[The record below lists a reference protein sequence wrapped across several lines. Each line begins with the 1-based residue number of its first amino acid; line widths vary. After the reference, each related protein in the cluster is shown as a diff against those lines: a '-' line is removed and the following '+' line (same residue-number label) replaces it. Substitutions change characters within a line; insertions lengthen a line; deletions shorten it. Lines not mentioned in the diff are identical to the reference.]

1 MKATTLW
8 AAMVSVVLMCS
19 AAGSAVTRTAEGAAL
34 TGEGYSVVFGARDGA
49 ILRVCI
55 GSRPAIAGSGEF
67 GLWQA
72 KFQDGTVISAAD
84 FAQPA
89 ASKSFRMTPDGDGLR
104 LAYRC
109 PEIDVEVRARAT
121 ADGVSLSARMMPHT
135 AVLMDFAIPARMRFD
150 PKTTKRLISPANGN
164 SSVGM
169 ALNGRFFSEQPT
181 DRPSGWSPKASGPKG
196 YIALLGGPLDQRP
209 DRDPPTTLKVTDEGR
224 EWLGASVADRAE
236 GTQARVN
243 RPPTREQVDL
253 VLVDSP
259 NGPYLSAAHLGGEGF
274 LWRIGGGV
282 GRDEANLS
290 RAMIRRVVE
299 RLAASAPGG
308 RTKLG
313 LLALVNSPMRGGWS
327 DVSLDDWRDELRQV
341 GAVKAGKIEF
351 VELDSA
357 AAMIQAVQSG
367 DFLAILN
374 PYGEWAP
381 VPEEGGMDA
390 TVRAVGEY
398 VKAGGNWF
406 EVGGYPFFYEMRPMR
421 YMSTESTYPAAFADF
436 FHLETEG
443 GQLAVYRAQ
452 PLLDEPWQAERGT
465 PSWFTPGRLACGGDQ
480 SGGYFDRP
488 FATYVLPEQAWSAPT
503 VILQVGADPGAALAA
518 YCQANGISRRLD
530 EKMSP
535 EVLEKFRN
543 AVLLYYAGNCVD
555 KTEYLDRLPVPTLL
569 HFAEYLKGGFDKQYP
584 DHLPP
589 NPNFGT
595 GADFRAFFDRAHQL
609 GHLIMPYTNPTW
621 WCYDPKG
628 PTFQREG
635 EEPLLKRLDGSLSHE
650 QYGNNPGYTVCH
662 WHPAVQAANREVVRQ
677 FSEDYPVDILF
688 QDQCGARGWQYDT
701 NPASPSVDA
710 YTAGLISMIQEDCE
724 RKPLS
729 TESGWDRVV
738 NHEAQLCGMSWGL
751 VPTEGGPTW
760 RQLTKY
766 VYHPSTWSVF
776 PVAQYIAHDK
786 CSMVHHDL
794 GQFVTNRETLSWTL
808 GLGFGLSYRVSAA
821 SLDRD
826 QIRGWLEWLDRIQ
839 KSVCSKYVGEPLVSF
854 EHDRGPDPT
863 TADDGI
869 IRAQYG
875 PVKITANLGP
885 AARVENGVR
894 IAPYGFVASAPGV
907 LAGCVEKEDGGE
919 PVEFVSQQDGQRT
932 RVWVYSREAR
942 EVTVPLP
949 DGATRTVSIPLRPRA
964 ERILPPDEL
973 AKLAP
978 VNWPGEKP
986 YIGVLDFSGVRPS
999 WTSIQPVDW
1008 LRALERS
1015 RLAEEFGLSVVRI
1028 TGSEALYEALKAEPR
1043 KWLAIVNPYGETFP
1057 SPGPGRW
1064 KDGLSAIRDYVNSGG
1079 IWCETAGYSFYNAIW
1094 QDGNVWKSESVGPQ
1108 GMGIM
1113 GLPIGGGEVDAPGEP
1128 LTVPDGAQRWLGA
1141 DLAGAVARLTSPV
1154 NRALPRGPE
1163 DPGHV
1168 ALVAGRSEDFI
1179 GGYRLDGW
1187 GWLWRVG
1194 GFNPNPDVAVPV
1206 MVKALEFIATNP
1218 VQPIP
1223 AAYIKTLW
1231 SFDF

>member
-1 MKATTLW
+1 MKPTTIW
-8 AAMVSVVLMCS
+8 AALAAVVFMVP
-19 AAGSAVTRTAEGAAL
+19 AAHSAVTRSAEGAAI
-34 TGEGYSVVFGARDGA
+34 TGDGYSVVFSARDGA

-55 GSRPAIAGSGEF
+55 GARPAIAGSGEF

-72 KFQDGTVISAAD
+72 KLRDGTVISAAE

-89 ASKSFRMTPDGDGLR
+89 AGRSFRMTPDGDGL
-104 LAYRC
+104 LLVYRC
-109 PEIDVEVRARAT
+109 PEIDVEIRAKAL
-121 ADGVSLSARMMPHT
+121 AEGVSLNARIMPHG
-135 AVLMDFAIPARMRFD
+135 AVLTNFALPARMRFD

-169 ALNGRFFSEQPT
+169 ALNGRFFGEQPT
-181 DRPSGWSPKASGPKG
+181 DRPSGWSPKPSGPKG
-196 YIALLGGPLDQRP
+196 YIALYGGPLDQRP
-209 DRDPPTTLKVTDEGR
+209 DRDPPTTLSVTDEGR
-224 EWLGASVADRAE
+224 NWLGSSVAGRAE
-236 GTQARVN
+236 GTQAHVN

-282 GRDEANLS
+282 TRAEANVS

-299 RLAASAPGG
+299 RLCASAPEG

-313 LLALVNSPMRGGWS
+313 LLALANSPMRGGWS

-341 GAVKAGKIEF
+341 GAVKAGTVEF

-357 AAMIQAVQSG
+357 AAMLQAAQSG

-381 VPEEGGMDA
+381 VPDEGEMDA
-390 TVRAVGEY
+390 TVKAVGEY
-398 VKAGGNWF
+398 VTAGGNWF

-452 PLLDEPWQAERGT
+452 PLPDEPWQAEKGA
-465 PSWFTPGRLACGGDQ
+465 PSWFTPGRLACGGDER
-480 SGGYFDRP
+480 GVYFDRP
-488 FATYVLPEQAWSAPT
+488 FATFVQPEQAWSAPT
-503 VILQVGADPGAALAA
+503 VLLQVGAEPGAALAA
-518 YCQANGISRRLD
+518 YCRANGISRRLD
-530 EKMSP
+530 AKMSP

-543 AVLLYYAGNCVD
+543 CVLLYYAGNCAD
-555 KTEYLDRLPVPTLL
+555 KTEFLDRLPVPTLV
-569 HFAEYLKGGFDKQYP
+569 HFADYLKGGFDKQYP

-589 NPNFGT
+589 HPNFGT
-595 GADFRAFFDRAHQL
+595 GEEFRAFFDRAHEL
-609 GHLIMPYTNPTW
+609 GHLVMPYTNPTW

-628 PTFQREG
+628 PTFEREG

-650 QYGNNPGYTVCH
+650 QYGDNAGYTVCH
-662 WHPAVQAANREVVRQ
+662 WHPAVQTANREVVRQ

-738 NHEAQLCGMSWGL
+738 NHEAQLCGMSWGI

-766 VYHPSTWSVF
+766 VHHPSTWSVF
-776 PVAQYIAHDK
+776 PLAQYIAHDK
-786 CSMVHHDL
+786 CSMTHHDL

-826 QIRGWLEWLDRIQ
+826 QIRGWLEWLDRVQ
-839 KSVCSKYVGEPLVSF
+839 KSVCSKYVGEPVVSF

-885 AARVENGVR
+885 QARLEAGVR
-894 IAPYGFVASAPGV
+894 IAPYGFTASAPGV
-907 LAGCVEKEDGGE
+907 LAGCIEGEDGGE
-919 PVEFVSQQDGQRT
+919 PVEFVSQQEGERA

-949 DGATRTVSIPLRPRA
+949 DGASRRVSVPLRPRA
-964 ERILPPDEL
+964 SRISPPDEI

-978 VNWPGEKP
+978 ANWPGDKP
-986 YIGVLDFSGVRPS
+986 RIGVLDFAGVRPS
-999 WTSIQPVDW
+999 WTSVQPSDW
-1008 LRALERS
+1008 LLALEGS
-1015 RLAEEFGLSVVRI
+1015 RLAGELGMQIARI
-1028 TGSEALYEALKAEPR
+1028 STTEALDEALKAGPR

-1064 KDGLSAIRDYVNSGG
+1064 KDGLKAIRDYVNSGG
-1079 IWCETAGYSFYNAIW
+1079 IWCETAGYSFHNAVW
-1094 QDGNVWKSESVGPQ
+1094 QDGDIWKSEPVGPQ

-1128 LTVPDGAQRWLGA
+1128 LKVPYEALQWLGA
-1141 DLAGAVARLTSPV
+1141 DLAGSIERLTSPV

-1168 ALVAGRSEDFI
+1168 ALVAGRSADFI

-1206 MVKALEFIATNP
+1206 MVKALEFVVTNP

-1223 AAYIKTLW
+1223 TARIKTLW
-1231 SFDF
+1231 SFEF